1 MSKQPA
7 VRVMAITGGGRGIGA
22 AVARMAAGRGYDIAI
37 SYRADA
43 AAAKAVAADIE
54 AMGRKALVFKADV
67 AVEAD
72 IVAFFQAIDRTF
84 GRLDALINNAG
95 IVAPRAR
102 VVEMTAERLQ
112 RMFAINVIGSF
123 LASREAVKRMSTKS
137 GGNGGV
143 IVNLASAASKHGSPG
158 EFVDY
163 AASKGAIDV
172 FTSGLAKEV
181 ATEGIRVNAVRP
193 GLIDTEIHASAGVPG
208 RVKEMQNLVPM
219 QRGGTAE
226 EVAEAILF
234 LASDSAGYITGAL
247 LDVGGGR

>member
-1 MSKQPA
+1 MEPNSA
-7 VRVMAITGGGRGIGA
+7 ARVMAITGGSRGIGA
-22 AVARMAAGRGYDIAI
+22 AVARMAAHRGYDIAI

-43 AAAKAVAADIE
+43 EAAARVAADVE
-54 AMGRKALVFKADV
+54 KAGRRALVVRAD
-67 AVEAD
+67 ASVEAD
-72 IVAFFQAIDRTF
+72 TIAFFESIDRTF
-84 GRLDALINNAG
+84 GRLDVLINNAG
-95 IVAPRAR
+95 IVAPRSR
-102 VVEMTAERLQ
+102 VVDMSAGRLE
-112 RMFAINVIGSF
+112 RMFALNVVGSF
-123 LASREAVKRMSTKS
+123 IAAREAVKRMSTAR
-137 GGNGGV
+137 GGKGGA

-172 FTSGLAKEV
+172 FTHGLAKEV

-208 RVKEMQNLVPM
+208 RVKEMQNQVPM

-234 LASDSAGYITGAL
+234 LASDAASYVTGAL